1 LAQAALAPDFT
12 AGHAGVDAH
21 QPVDDAA
28 SARIAIFGSRF
39 ALRRTSTFAT
49 TEIGRMNF

>member
-1 LAQAALAPDFT
+1 M
-12 AGHAGVDAH
+12 
-21 QPVDDAA
+21 PV
-28 SARIAIFGSRF
+28 STHISPLTMPPVARIAIFGSRF